1 MPQIYDRIIKTIS
14 KPTNQCTES
23 EINKLLPWF
32 RKKSKLFRKLKSV
45 ILQDILQNCDFVSKK
60 ADDVIILQGDQGKC
74 FYIIL
79 RGKVTI
85 YNLSKEDEKITK
97 LSEADLK
104 NDKQELDRSKLGNFV
119 CNLVPGDPFGEVA
132 LLSTDSIRTAT
143 VIADEITDLMVVS
156 KALYERSVKDVLTWE
171 FQQKIAF
178 ICAHPLFW
186 GWSHKYRHQLAMAV
200 YKIVLSYDEILIRQR
215 EPVTCIYFVLTGQ
228 VGIFYNP
235 RLHALQYPQF
245 IPFMQS
251 NLTTSTVSSIQQNSF
266 YMIAGDT
273 EVLLKLDTNLHT
285 VISSERTE
293 LIVLEMK
300 HFERLFVRHHVETV
314 DCMRR
319 QLDLKL
325 CSRLSLLT
333 DCQQKIPLL
342 AYLHNRLKQDL
353 EQPRKCSNL
362 QEFRNTT
369 FNFKLDISRLQTRHL
384 LHKQPLANIFFL
396 IQQKKFPKKIKTK
409 VQKCLFPQIPINNQ
423 VFEKPSNDTLISGKK
438 SSISTSLQDLEQ
450 CIRNWLKEANPQK
463 IGTLPPLHRISLET
477 LQKQPKPGYK
487 LLVHQNIHLD
497 LDLRDESSD
506 NDEDEININSEK
518 LEKWKFLLTNFSN

>member
-215 EPVTCIYFVLTGQ
+215 EPVTCIYFVLT
-228 VGIFYNP
+228 
-235 RLHALQYPQF
+235 R
-245 IPFMQS
+245 
-251 NLTTSTVSSIQQNSF
+251 
-266 YMIAGDT
+266 GDT

-438 SSISTSLQDLEQ
+438 SSNNNSTEDCYSSISTSLQDLEQ